1 MMNCHGCE
9 KETLNPHED
18 INKNESM
25 EGGWGGGH
33 SPPAYTSRRHRL
45 SRILIKMGGVYEVN
59 SNNINRLSFL

>member
-25 EGGWGGGH
+25 EGGGGEDRHGYLYTLDGH
-33 SPPAYTSRRHRL
+33 AL
-45 SRILIKMGGVYEVN
+45 SRHLLFLGGV
-59 SNNINRLSFL
+59 